1 MIQLFY
7 NKYIKRKVKNMEL
20 EKYIKATKDIIWN
33 AYSEIEAA
41 LMERDEELER
51 QKKAHWQYSKEKADM
66 EYQKA
71 IDKFNTDTQTAVI
84 NCRTAIQKQRD
95 GYMKEVHDYYTPDGS
110 KIDLND
116 MNLIKA
122 GFAMTED
129 EFVNMV
135 IKYADNTTMLRIIE
149 KYAVESKMI
158 DTIRNRHMKCAAALV
173 RAKKAGEKEEKI
185 FDTFVNLSTMGMKH
199 PNEHYT
205 MYQSR
210 LDDYEE
216 DAILSL
222 LKAKLYID
230 DETRQQISSIEAKQL
245 QKRNDVRKGMF
256 WGSNTIQKTPADLL

>member
-1 MIQLFY
+1 
-7 NKYIKRKVKNMEL
+7 MEL
-20 EKYIKATKDIIWN
+20 EKYIKATKEIIWN

-41 LMERDEELER
+41 LMERDTALENL
-51 QKKAHWQYSKEKADM
+51 KVSGWKFSEDGISKER
-66 EYQKA
+66 ES
-71 IDKFNTDTQTAVI
+71 IISKFNTDTQTAVA
-84 NCRTAIQKQRD
+84 NCRAAIQKQKD

-110 KIDLND
+110 KIDLNG

-129 EFVNMV
+129 EFVHMV
-135 IKYADNTTMLRIIE
+135 IKYADNVTMLRIIE

-158 DTIRNRHMKCAAALV
+158 DTIRNRHMKCAAAFV

-230 DETRQQISSIEAKQL
+230 DETQQQISSIEAKQL
-245 QKRNDVRKGMF
+245 QKRNDVRKGKF
-256 WGSNTIQKTPADLL
+256 WATNTIQKTPADLL

>member
-1 MIQLFY
+1 
-7 NKYIKRKVKNMEL
+7 MEL
-20 EKYIKATKDIIWN
+20 EKYIKATKEIIWN

-51 QKKAHWQYSKEKADM
+51 QKKAHWQYSKEKADQ

-71 IDKFNTDTQTAVI
+71 VDKFNTDTQTAVA
-84 NCRTAIQKQRD
+84 NCRTAIQKQKD

-110 KIDLND
+110 KINLND
-116 MNLIKA
+116 MNLIKV

-149 KYAVESKMI
+149 KYAVESKML
-158 DTIRNRHMKCAAALV
+158 DTIRNKHMKCASALV

-185 FDTFVNLSTMGMKH
+185 FDTFVHLSCEGMRH

-205 MYQSR
+205 MFQSR

-216 DAILSL
+216 DAILKI
-222 LKAKLYID
+222 LKAKIYMD
-230 DETRQQISSIEAKQL
+230 DATQQRIEQIEAKRL
-245 QKRNDVRKGMF
+245 QKHNDVRKGMF
-256 WGSNTIQKTPADLL
+256 WKPNTIQKIPADFL

>member
-1 MIQLFY
+1 
-7 NKYIKRKVKNMEL
+7 MEL
-20 EKYIKATKDIIWN
+20 EKYIKATKEIIWN

-51 QKKAHWQYSKEKADM
+51 QKKVHWQYSKEKADQ

-71 IDKFNTDTQTAVI
+71 VDKFNTDTQTAVA
-84 NCRTAIQKQRD
+84 NCRAAIQKQRD

-110 KIDLND
+110 KIDLNG

-122 GFAMTED
+122 DFAMTED
-129 EFVNMV
+129 EFVSMV

-149 KYAVESKMI
+149 KYADKFKMT
-158 DTIRNRHMKCAAALV
+158 DTIRNKDMKCAVALV
-173 RAKKAGEKEEKI
+173 RAKKAGKTEEKI

-199 PNEHYT
+199 PNEQYT

-216 DAILSL
+216 DAVLKI
-222 LKAKLYID
+222 LKAKIYMD
-230 DETRQQISSIEAKQL
+230 DATRQRMEQIEAKRL

-256 WGSNTIQKTPADLL
+256 WKSNTIQKIPADLL